1 MKTTFGGLIFL
12 SIQSHLKVRL
22 GKTIYLPES
31 VVVNVFATA
40 ADVGIE
46 LLLLLFL
53 LLVDYCCVAN
63 WNWGPKKLPHQN
75 QFSIRVAI
83 ARDEHLGIKN

>member
-1 MKTTFGGLIFL
+1 M
-12 SIQSHLKVRL
+12 RL
-22 GKTIYLPES
+22 GKTICLPES

-63 WNWGPKKLPHQN
+63 WNCERNDP
-75 QFSIRVAI
+75 IRI
-83 ARDEHLGIKN
+83 SSTLE